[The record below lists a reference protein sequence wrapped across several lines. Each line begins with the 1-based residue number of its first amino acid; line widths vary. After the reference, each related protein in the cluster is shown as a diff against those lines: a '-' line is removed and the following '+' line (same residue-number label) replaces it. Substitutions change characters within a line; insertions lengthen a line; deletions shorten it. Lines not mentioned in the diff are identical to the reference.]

1 MNFTGLRLK
10 FRHWFRKYKKIVFVV
25 FIIWGLIFLINLYI
39 RNRKIEPQASTTK
52 EPHVAIINQ
61 SSSTPK
67 AMQTPIEDMLE
78 EYLGYCNEGNYQKAF
93 NMLSEDCRNY
103 AFNNDVKQFMNH
115 VLVKMPT
122 PKKYAIQDYSNTT
135 YGYNK
140 IYIYEVKY
148 TDDLLAT
155 GLTNSTYT
163 FTSEK
168 FTFYEDEN
176 DQIQM
181 NAGNYIYHT
190 DIKSISENEYLKID
204 VIDKVVNYSIETY
217 EVKFT
222 NRSNYTVVVSDGVEN
237 EEIILTL
244 PAETRSRSEI
254 SDIVLRPQD
263 SLTVKFTFPKFIDDG
278 DISQSLV
285 FSSIRV
291 MEKYSGTDNVDEATI
306 QSEIDNAISKF
317 SMEVN
322 VVE

>member
-1 MNFTGLRLK
+1 MNFTELRLR
-10 FRHWFRKYKKIVFVV
+10 FRHWFRKYKKVVFVV
-25 FIIWGLIFLINLYI
+25 LVIWGLIFLINLYI
-39 RNRKIEPQASTTK
+39 RNRKIEPQATTTK
-52 EPHVAIINQ
+52 EPHTAVINQ

-67 AMQTPIEDMLE
+67 SMQTPIEDMLK
-78 EYLGYCNEGNYQKAF
+78 EYIGYCNEGNYQKAF
-93 NMLSEDCRNY
+93 NMLSEDCKSYEFDNRVEN
-103 AFNNDVKQFMNH
+103 FMEH

-122 PKKYAIQDYSNTT
+122 PKKYSIQNYSNTT
-135 YGYNK
+135 YGNKK

-155 GLTNSTYT
+155 GLTNTTYAY
-163 FTSEK
+163 TSEK

-176 DQIQM
+176 DEIQM

-222 NRSNYTVVVSDGVEN
+222 NRSNYTVVVADGVETD
-237 EEIILTL
+237 EIILTL
-244 PAETRSRSEI
+244 PAETRSRSETN
-254 SDIVLRPQD
+254 DIVLAPQE
-263 SLTVKFTFPKFIDDG
+263 SLTIEFTFPKFVDDG
-278 DISQSLV
+278 DTSQSLV

-291 MEKYSGTDNVDEATI
+291 MEKYSGTENVDEATI